1 MKRAEQ
7 QIHVAVVEHLRMR
20 GKRGLLFW
28 HTPQGAHYSSRV
40 QGKIMHG
47 LGVLAGV
54 SDLLLMRAGRFYA
67 LELKAPKGK
76 PTDAQLAFLKAF
88 WENGGHAEYADS
100 LDGAIATLE
109 TWGLLR
115 GKIQ

>member
-1 MKRAEQ
+1 MKRTEQ

-28 HTPQGAHYSSRV
+28 HTPQGAHYSSRA
-40 QGKIMHG
+40 QGGIMKG
-47 LGVLAGV
+47 LGGLAGV
-54 SDLLLMRAGRFYA
+54 SDLLLMHAGRFFA

-76 PTDAQLAFLKAF
+76 PTGAQLAFLKAF

-100 LDGAIATLE
+100 LDGAIKTLE
-109 TWGLLR
+109 NWGLLK
-115 GKIQ
+115 GKVQ